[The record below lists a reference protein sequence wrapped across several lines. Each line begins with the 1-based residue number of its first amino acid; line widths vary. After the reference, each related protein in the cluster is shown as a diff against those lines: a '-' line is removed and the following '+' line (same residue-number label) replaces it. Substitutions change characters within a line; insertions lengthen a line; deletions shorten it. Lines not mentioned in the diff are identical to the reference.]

1 MTSRARSGGF
11 RLRWLSLV
19 ALVGTAVVASVP
31 GAQAAPDEIYQ
42 PATWNGYRIYL
53 SPSDQSN
60 GGCGDYLEKTN
71 MHKVAHSAAT
81 GTTMG
86 SGSLQD
92 RGYKVRIRHGTL
104 TEGVARSNSWPSD
117 RHIPLHSNARS
128 STQCGYSSG
137 GTQTYYYPGSTK
149 GEDLARKLKNLLGE
163 VSPGSGSREFVATNS
178 VFYEMY
184 ATSMPAAYVEAE
196 FHDWTQGKN
205 WLVDYPSWSWRI
217 GYAVDLHLGY
227 PR

>member
-1 MTSRARSGGF
+1 VAPRARSGRF
-11 RLRWLSLV
+11 RLRRLSLA
-19 ALVGTAVVASVP
+19 ALVGFAVVGLVP
-31 GAQAAPDEIYQ
+31 GAHAAPDEIYQ

-53 SPSDQSN
+53 SPADHAN
-60 GGCGDYLEKTN
+60 GGCGDYIESTN
-71 MHKVAHSAAT
+71 MHRVAHSAAT
-81 GTTMG
+81 GTTIG
-86 SGSLQD
+86 AGSLQD

-104 TEGVARSNSWPSD
+104 TEGVSRSNNWPSH

-128 STQCGYSSG
+128 SSQCGYSSG
-137 GTQTYYYPGSTK
+137 GTQTYYYPGSTR

-163 VSPGSGSREFVATNS
+163 VSPGAALEYVDTRPGL
-178 VFYEMY
+178 YELY
-184 ATSMPAAYVEAE
+184 ATTMPAAYVEAE

-205 WLVDYPSWSWRI
+205 WLVNYPDWSWRI